1 MEQLLAEELT
11 NRQLALANY
20 RRLAQMEMLM
30 TELSQAV
37 SDLQNSVA
45 GVAERL
51 LPQIQTLQ
59 TALADSE
66 AAQTA
71 LQDSLDRAAA
81 EDVAEDAEF
90 QAQIEAQKAD
100 LQAAQ
105 EAANQAASDI
115 ETEVGKL
122 NSMGAGET
130 PTEEPPV
137 EEPPAE
143 PVEPA

>member
-20 RRLAQMEMLM
+20 RRLTNLERLM
-30 TELSQAV
+30 SELSQAV

-51 LPQIQTLQ
+51 MPQIQTLQ

-66 AAQTA
+66 AAQVA
-71 LQDSLDRAAA
+71 LQESLDRAAA
-81 EDVAEDAEF
+81 EDVAEDEAF
-90 QAQIEAQKAD
+90 QATIEQQKAD
-100 LQAAQ
+100 LEAAR

-115 ETEVGKL
+115 EAEVGKL
-122 NSMGAGET
+122 DSLGAGET
-130 PTEEPPV
+130 PTE